1 MAKLSKLGKKSKR
14 KWSSNRINEA
24 LVKVPETPLQKY
36 YERAT
41 ECANIQYQE
50 GISLSSRYCNCR
62 TCLICSAIRTAKYLN
77 HYSSQ
82 MLAFKEPVLLT
93 LTKPTTWCIS
103 AENLRSEIELM
114 LSTWRLIYAQA
125 RKAKARRLG
134 VSLKGLRSLEVT
146 IRPENFYHG
155 HFHISVDGFSNAEWI
170 KEQWLIH
177 YPEAAPFLQH
187 ITPITGKEGLL
198 EVIKYATKFIG
209 EETVEIEEIDAD
221 GVVRKVMMKVRKRED
236 PVRTDLIIRA
246 MRGKQLI
253 SPFGGLKK
261 LEIDDVNKVV
271 QSVPYEE
278 LKDAEY
284 RVWRWRG
291 HDWYSHDE
299 EHAKLTTF
307 EPSEAMRKI
316 FE

>member
-14 KWSSNRINEA
+14 KWSSNKINEA
-24 LVKVPETPLQKY
+24 LVNVPETPLQKY

-50 GISLSSRYCNCR
+50 GITLSSRYCNCR
-62 TCLICSAIRTAKYLN
+62 TCLTCSAIRTAKYLN

-82 MLAFKEPVLLT
+82 MLAFREPVLLT
-93 LTKPTTWCIS
+93 LTKPTVWCLS
-103 AENLRSEIELM
+103 PENLRSEIELM
-114 LSTWRLIYAQA
+114 LSIWRLIYQQS

-134 VSLKGLRSLEVT
+134 ISLKGLRSLEVT
-146 IRPENFYHG
+146 IRPDNFYHG
-155 HFHISVDGFSNAEWI
+155 HFHLSVEGRANAEWI
-170 KEQWLIH
+170 RDQWLIH
-177 YPEAAPFLQH
+177 FPDAAPWCQD
-187 ITPITGKEGLL
+187 ITPIVGKEGLL

-221 GVVRKVMMKVRKRED
+221 GVVRKVLMKVRKRED

-271 QSVPYEE
+271 QSVTYEE
-278 LKDAEY
+278 LEYAEY
-284 RVWRWRG
+284 RLWRWRG
-291 HDWYSHDE
+291 HDWYSNDE
-299 EHAKLTTF
+299 ERAKLTTF
-307 EPSEAMRKI
+307 EPSDAMKRV